1 MTSTFEP
8 MESLLGSLQVQ
19 RPSRARG
26 RQGKVPMLP
35 ILLMTG
41 AIVGCMFLLAS
52 LLNVGPVPD
61 TNFFVQ
67 QSDGQRRVL
76 NQRQDLHVPLASHP
90 LQHLVG
96 EHLTGSADGV
106 AALGAIDGGAPT
118 GHPTDGHPKIVS
130 SVKDPQEALQSTTL
144 PSPPPKKAK
153 PVVVSPPDEVI
164 SGQGPSLDQATLAG
178 GWMLTPEIFHRAA
191 SHPNAV
197 VVSKEKPYIV
207 QYKGFLSQAEIDH
220 LLELSGD
227 GFVRSGVVSDESVN
241 DRRTSYGVWLSGAR
255 RDKTVLDLQHRLHSW
270 IGIPEEFG
278 ESLYM
283 LRYEQ
288 GQKYD
293 AHTDNCRH
301 RPSGEELP
309 PACQSFLKRAGGP
322 AYGPGA
328 GGVSGGDRLATF
340 IMYVHAPDEGGE
352 TVFPKARTPPAAA
365 GEARALE
372 SVDAEADD
380 PCFRSDT
387 LRLSPAAGD
396 AVLFWDYVPTDD
408 PGLAVPDPHALHG
421 GCPVRAGQKFI
432 VTRWIRASRF
442 W

>member
-96 EHLTGSADGV
+96 EHLTGSADG
-106 AALGAIDGGAPT
+106 
-118 GHPTDGHPKIVS
+118 
-130 SVKDPQEALQSTTL
+130 
-144 PSPPPKKAK
+144 AK

-396 AVLFWDYVPTDD
+396 AVLFW
-408 PGLAVPDPHALHG
+408 
-421 GCPVRAGQKFI
+421 
-432 VTRWIRASRF
+432 
-442 W
+442 